1 MAMSELEGKW
11 SQFMESPAQ
20 IEDKSMPSPRPMWRR
35 PLVRA
40 LAAAAVAVVAAT
52 AFLLGWRGDR
62 VALAATDQTRVIV
75 SASSVYVELPEI
87 VANLSTGA
95 APRFVKVRAVLR
107 VSPGR
112 MGDVEM
118 KQAEILDAFTGYL
131 HALHP
136 DELYGA
142 AGFERLRVAFRRR
155 AVVVLG
161 EAADALDDVLL
172 VEFIR
177 Q

>member
-1 MAMSELEGKW
+1 MGAGV
-11 SQFMESPAQ
+11 A
-20 IEDKSMPSPRPMWRR
+20 I
-35 PLVRA
+35 V
-40 LAAAAVAVVAAT
+40 AAA

-62 VALAATDQTRVIV
+62 VALAATEQARVIV
-75 SASSVYVELPEI
+75 SASSVYVELPEM

-107 VSPGR
+107 VEPGR
-112 MGDVEM
+112 VGDVEA
-118 KQAEILDAFTGYL
+118 KQAEILDTFIGYL

-142 AGFERLRVAFRRR
+142 SGFERLRAAFHRR
-155 AVVVLG
+155 AAVVLG
-161 EAADALDDVLL
+161 DAADALADVLI